1 MNELLKRGFSAYKI
15 VLGNKLATSIM
26 MLFGGL
32 MLMIG
37 AISGSGN
44 DTKTLPSIIAVAGA
58 IFASWSFY
66 RIGYIKAKTETMK
79 RNERDVE
86 LGNLI
91 LQIYE
96 TIVYLIVCS
105 IGVFLL
111 LNENFTNQALNLMTG
126 GFTIFNG
133 IVGVIGAIKN
143 REKYATFGWKF
154 MLGLTIPLQASIVPV
169 YVVLSKLHWLNKY
182 STLIVP
188 YSAFTLSMSILICTG
203 FMVDI
208 PYDLDEA
215 AIIDGC
221 GLFGTFFKIIM
232 PLMKPALSTVGIYA
246 YLQCWNEFMFANVFI
261 SDQKHRTLPV
271 GIKALSGA
279 YTTDWG
285 PIGAALVI
293 ATFPT
298 LIAYVFLSRKIQDSF
313 IAGAVKG

>member
-1 MNELLKRGFSAYKI
+1 MMVGKKKTFVYVLLVIWSIINLFPIYFMFTFSLKGNDEIFGENIIGLPKHWLWSNYSSA
-15 VLGNKLATSIM
+15 LGTGNMALYFVNSLLVT
-26 MLFGGL
+26 
-32 MLMIG
+32 
-37 AISGSGN
+37 AISIGI
-44 DTKTLPSIIAVAGA
+44 SIIAAMMA
-58 IFASWSFY
+58 TYALT
-66 RIGYIKAKTETMK
+66 RIKWKLSKI
-79 RNERDVE
+79 
-86 LGNLI
+86 
-91 LQIYE
+91 
-96 TIVYLIVCS
+96 
-105 IGVFLL
+105 
-111 LNENFTNQALNLMTG
+111 TNA
-126 GFTIFNG
+126 F
-133 IVGVIGAIKN
+133 
-143 REKYATFGWKF
+143 F

-298 LIAYVFLSRKIQDSF
+298 LIAYVFLSRRIQDSF

>member
-1 MNELLKRGFSAYKI
+1 MMVGKKKTFVYILLVIWSIINLFPIYFMFTFSLK
-15 VLGNKLATSIM
+15 
-26 MLFGGL
+26 
-32 MLMIG
+32 
-37 AISGSGN
+37 GN
-44 DTKTLPSIIAVAGA
+44 DEIFGANIIGLPQHWLWSNYSSALGTGNMALYFFNSLLVTVVSIGISIIAAMMA
-58 IFASWSFY
+58 TYALT
-66 RIGYIKAKTETMK
+66 RIKWRLSK
-79 RNERDVE
+79 
-86 LGNLI
+86 L
-91 LQIYE
+91 
-96 TIVYLIVCS
+96 
-105 IGVFLL
+105 
-111 LNENFTNQALNLMTG
+111 TNA
-126 GFTIFNG
+126 F
-133 IVGVIGAIKN
+133 
-143 REKYATFGWKF
+143 F

-298 LIAYVFLSRKIQDSF
+298 LIAYVFLSRKIQESF
-313 IAGAVKG
+313 MAGAIKG

>member
-1 MNELLKRGFSAYKI
+1 MMVGKKKTFVYILLVIWSIINLFPIYFMFTFSLK
-15 VLGNKLATSIM
+15 
-26 MLFGGL
+26 
-32 MLMIG
+32 
-37 AISGSGN
+37 GN
-44 DTKTLPSIIAVAGA
+44 DEIFGANIIGLPQHWLWSNYSSALGTGNMALYFFNSLLVTVVSIGISIIAAMMA
-58 IFASWSFY
+58 TYALT
-66 RIGYIKAKTETMK
+66 RIKWRLSK
-79 RNERDVE
+79 
-86 LGNLI
+86 L
-91 LQIYE
+91 
-96 TIVYLIVCS
+96 
-105 IGVFLL
+105 
-111 LNENFTNQALNLMTG
+111 TNA
-126 GFTIFNG
+126 F
-133 IVGVIGAIKN
+133 
-143 REKYATFGWKF
+143 F

-298 LIAYVFLSRKIQDSF
+298 LIAYIFLSRKIQDSF

>member
-1 MNELLKRGFSAYKI
+1 MALYFFNSLL
-15 VLGNKLATSIM
+15 VTVVSI
-26 MLFGGL
+26 G
-32 MLMIG
+32 I
-37 AISGSGN
+37 
-44 DTKTLPSIIAVAGA
+44 SIIAAMMA
-58 IFASWSFY
+58 TYALT
-66 RIGYIKAKTETMK
+66 RIKWRLSK
-79 RNERDVE
+79 
-86 LGNLI
+86 L
-91 LQIYE
+91 
-96 TIVYLIVCS
+96 
-105 IGVFLL
+105 
-111 LNENFTNQALNLMTG
+111 TNA
-126 GFTIFNG
+126 F
-133 IVGVIGAIKN
+133 
-143 REKYATFGWKF
+143 F